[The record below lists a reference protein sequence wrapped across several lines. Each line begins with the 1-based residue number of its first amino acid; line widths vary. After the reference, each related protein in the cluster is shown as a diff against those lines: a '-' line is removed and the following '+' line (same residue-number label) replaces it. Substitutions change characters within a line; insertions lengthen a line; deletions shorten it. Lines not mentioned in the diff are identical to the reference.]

1 MHPHTFIDQLW
12 NGQEIDEVFVAMSF
26 HELFTERFEK
36 VFRPA
41 IESIKVNDVALR
53 AIRVDESKTGDSI
66 ITDIIRGI
74 AQARVVL
81 ADVSSFG
88 SSADGYNA
96 HRNGN
101 VMYELG
107 LAHAVKSPSKV
118 VIVRDDKD
126 KLLFDV

>member
-1 MHPHTFIDQLW
+1 DQLW
-12 NGQEIDEVFVAMSF
+12 NGQELDQVFVAMSF
-26 HELFTERFEK
+26 QESFTERFEN

-41 IESIKVNDVALR
+41 IENIKVNNVALR

-88 SSADGYNA
+88 SPADGYNA
-96 HRNGN
+96 QRNGN
-101 VMYELG
+101 VMYELARVYR
-107 LAHAVKSPSKV
+107 L
-118 VIVRDDKD
+118 
-126 KLLFDV
+126 